1 MPTAAL
7 AAACALAAAPA
18 AAAADP
24 PLLYLRDEPASV
36 VHDGVGGG
44 TLRQAPIRPNARWP
58 AARTVGKVSGSELA
72 GDGPRRIAAKLRA
85 GWNQPA
91 VGGLVAVDE
100 ITPRHWTPDLR
111 PGPGLGAGPAGPAR
125 EPGRLLRRPGAGR
138 AGGPRRP
145 APGAAGQAAAAGRRH
160 EPRPRHLP
168 PDLPR
173 RPLPAAAARDGDG
186 AHALARALAGRP
198 RRAARPA
205 GPRRRPGPGRAVDA
219 GPLDRRR
226 PRAAG
231 ARARRLRP
239 ARRRPRR
246 ASGWPST
253 APSAP
258 RRRCP

>member
-72 GDGPRRIAAKLRA
+72 GDGPRRIAARLRA

-100 ITPRHWTPDLR
+100 ITPRHWTTDLR
-111 PGPGLGAGPAGPAR
+111 AGAGLGA
-125 EPGRLLRRPGAGR
+125 RPCW
-138 AGGPRRP
+138 
-145 APGAAGQAAAAGRRH
+145 
-160 EPRPRHLP
+160 
-168 PDLPR
+168 
-173 RPLPAAAARDGDG
+173 
-186 AHALARALAGRP
+186 
-198 RRAARPA
+198 
-205 GPRRRPGPGRAVDA
+205 
-219 GPLDRRR
+219 
-226 PRAAG
+226 
-231 ARARRLRP
+231 ARARTGSSSTP
-239 ARRRPRR
+239 PRR
-246 ASGWPST
+246 WSSRWAAPTRAGRCRPSCGCWLT
-253 APSAP
+253 P
-258 RRRCP
+258 